1 MTESYQA
8 CIKSIDCKSTS
19 LCWDLLLNST
29 RNTDALRDSLI
40 ESSENREGFSDLLA
54 RELHHGVLQLAAKS
68 EDTDIG
74 IYYDIVILPLIHQS
88 VNFS

>member
-29 RNTDALRDSLI
+29 PNKDALRDSLI

-54 RELHHGVLQLAAKS
+54 RELHHGILKLAAKS
-68 EDTDIG
+68 EDADIG
-74 IYYDIVILPLIHQS
+74 IYYDIVILLIQS